1 MKKVILMSA
10 LLSLAIMSCK
20 KNDDATPQN
29 DVLPANAV
37 GRYFTSVGAIGTPI
51 EAKFLGGITKTANH
65 KGVAD
70 AAWQFDGVDDRIEIA
85 DDAKFKP
92 AAFTLAMRATTQE
105 ASSRILAFASKGKPD
120 YYLAGELRLF
130 GAVYDANNNRSQT
143 SSNDNL
149 LDNKW
154 YHLTMTADSDSIKLY
169 VDGIKKASRATKFNI
184 KTSAS
189 PLYLGYVD
197 LDNVDSGEAFF
208 HKGKITDFVFYG
220 KVLTDAEILNISK

>member
-1 MKKVILMSA
+1 MKKLILMSA
-10 LLSLAIMSCK
+10 LLSLAVMSCK
-20 KNDDATPQN
+20 KNDDTTPQN

-37 GRYFTSVGAIGTPI
+37 GRYFTSVGATGTPI

-105 ASSRILAFASKGKPD
+105 AASRIVAFACKGKAD
-120 YYLAGELRLF
+120 YYLAGEGNF
-130 GAVYDANNNRSQT
+130 AVGVYGDNSNGRET
-143 SSNDNL
+143 GSSDNL

-169 VDGIKKASRATKFNI
+169 VDGVKKASRATKFNI
-184 KTSAS
+184 RTSTS
-189 PLYLGYVD
+189 PLYLGYFETNSSRV
-197 LDNVDSGEAFF
+197 FF